1 MKRLFLLP
9 LFVLVLSSCAL
20 VQRIA
25 LKNCEFR
32 LAGTAIKEIALTYLK
47 LGIII
52 DVTNPN
58 PIDVVLDRMRFDLY
72 INETKVANATSNLK
86 TTIPS
91 GASVK
96 VTPIVTLDYAQVG
109 AVIVSAIKNLSAK
122 YKVIGTVYF
131 DTPLGTFSF
140 PVTIVKG

>member
-1 MKRLFLLP
+1 MKKLVLLP
-9 LFVLVLSSCAL
+9 LLALTFSSCAL
-20 VQRIA
+20 IQRIA

-32 LAGTAIKEIALTYLK
+32 LAGTVIKELALTYLK

-58 PIDVVLDRMRFDLY
+58 SIDVVLDRMRFDLY
-72 INETKVANATSNLK
+72 INDTKVANATSNLK
-86 TTIPS
+86 TTIAS

-96 VTPIVTLDYAQVG
+96 VTPVVTLDYAQVG
-109 AVIVSAIKNLSAK
+109 AAIISAIKNLSAN
-122 YKVIGTVYF
+122 YTVIGTVYF
-131 DTPLGTFSF
+131 DTPIGSFSF

>member
-1 MKRLFLLP
+1 MKKLFLLP
-9 LFVLVLSSCAL
+9 LLALSLSSCAL
-20 VQRIA
+20 IQRIA

-32 LAGTAIKEIALTYLK
+32 LAGTVIKELALTYLK

-58 PIDVVLDRMRFDLY
+58 SIDVVLDRMRFDLY
-72 INETKVANATSNLK
+72 INDTKVANATSNLK

-96 VTPIVTLDYAQVG
+96 VTPVVTLDYAQVG
-109 AVIVSAIKNLSAK
+109 TAIISAIKNLSAK
-122 YKVIGTVYF
+122 YTVIGTVYF